1 MNRVRSTFP
10 LRSAA
15 PGAIILWFLVA
26 APAIAQDATSDVLA
40 VLERWAAS
48 YSAEAATP
56 ERMLE
61 LYDPETVFWG
71 TGAREPFVGAEEIGR
86 YFRQQFGNFPLRRVS
101 FIDPIVRVYGDTAT
115 ATGLYRFDVRTASGD
130 VNVTHRFSF
139 ALHRTAEGWIIV
151 HQHSSQLP
159 PER

>member
-1 MNRVRSTFP
+1 MKRIGSTFP
-10 LRSAA
+10 LRLSA
-15 PGAIILWFLVA
+15 PGVLLLWFLA
-26 APAIAQDATSDVLA
+26 TAPAIAQDATADVLA

-56 ERMLE
+56 EQMLE

-71 TGAREPFVGAEEIGR
+71 TGAREPFVGAEEIGP
-86 YFRQQFGNFPLRRVS
+86 YFGQQFGNFPQRRVS
-101 FIDPIVRVYGDTAT
+101 FIDPIVRMYGDTAT
-115 ATGLYRFDVRTASGD
+115 ATGLYRFEVRTASGD
-130 VNVTHRFSF
+130 VDVTHRFSF
-139 ALHRTAEGWIIV
+139 ALHRTVDGWIIV